1 MTNTAAIYLRVST
14 EDQTTENQVAE
25 VRVLA
30 AARGFP
36 TPMLFEETGSA
47 VRHRPIFE
55 KMMAE
60 ARAGRVTCIC
70 VWSLDRLGR
79 GFAAFDTFRELSR
92 LNVRLLSVRE
102 PWTDV
107 EGPARDL
114 LAAVMSWVSGYERQ
128 RLVERTKAG
137 LERAKRQ
144 GKILGR
150 PRLSPVK
157 LAAAAADI
165 EAGMSQ
171 RGAARHRGISEAAL
185 RAYLRSERG
194 APGLASPG

>member
-1 MTNTAAIYLRVST
+1 MPTAALYLRVST
-14 EDQTTENQVAE
+14 DDQTTENQVAE
-25 VRVLA
+25 VRALLE
-30 AARGFP
+30 ARGYP
-36 TPMLFEETGSA
+36 TPVVFEETGSA
-47 VRHRPIFE
+47 VRHRPVFE

-60 ARAGRVTCIC
+60 ARSGRLSAIC

-92 LNVRLLSVRE
+92 LNIRLLSVRE

-107 EGPARDL
+107 DGPAREL
-114 LAAVMSWVSGYERQ
+114 LAAVMSWVSGFERQ

-144 GKILGR
+144 GKKLGR

-157 LAAAAADI
+157 LAAAKADV

-171 RGAARHRGISEAAL
+171 RGAARNRGISEAAL
-185 RAYLRSERG
+185 RAYLR
-194 APGLASPG
+194 AC